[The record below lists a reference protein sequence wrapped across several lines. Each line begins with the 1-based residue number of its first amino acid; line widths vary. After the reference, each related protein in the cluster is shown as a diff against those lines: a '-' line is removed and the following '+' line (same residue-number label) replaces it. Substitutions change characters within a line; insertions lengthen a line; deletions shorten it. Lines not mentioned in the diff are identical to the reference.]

1 MTVATEPAPP
11 HLGGL
16 HRAEEIS
23 LVDVEERLIMVI
35 GPGLGYHEFTDGD
48 TVTSAVLPGFEAS
61 FDELIDPAR

>member
-1 MTVATEPAPP
+1 
-11 HLGGL
+11 
-16 HRAEEIS
+16 
-23 LVDVEERLIMVI
+23 VEERLIMVI